1 MSIKFYKVGGYVRDM
16 QLGVKSKDI
25 DYAVEAASYQDMVD
39 YIAAHGKIWQERPQY
54 FTVRAKLNGEDC
66 DYVLCRKEG
75 AYSDGRRPDSVEPG
89 TIFDD
94 LARRDFTCNAM
105 ALDENGVLLDPHD
118 GQKDLADRILRCV
131 GSAADRFNED
141 YLRIIRALRFS
152 IMKSMTLDRS
162 IVDCLYDARMA
173 EKLASLPVERI
184 RDELYRCFT
193 YDTLKTLRVLN
204 SYPYIRDMLFRRG
217 SKLVL
222 IPTIDN
228 G

>member
-1 MSIKFYKVGGYVRDM
+1 MIKFYKVGGFVRDM

-25 DYAVEAASYQDMVD
+25 DYAVEAGSYQEMVD
-39 YIAAHGKIWQERPQY
+39 YIAAHGKIWQERPQF

-75 AYSDGRRPDSVEPG
+75 AYSDGRRPDSVTPG

-105 ALDENGVLLDPHD
+105 ALDEDGVLLDPHN
-118 GQKDLADRILRCV
+118 GQKDLANRILRCV
-131 GSAADRFNED
+131 GRAEDRFNED
-141 YLRIIRALRFS
+141 CLRVLRAIRFG
-152 IMKSMTLDRS
+152 IMKGMSLDAE
-162 IVDCLYDARMA
+162 IVDCISTQTMA
-173 EKLASLPVERI
+173 VKLATIPVERL

-193 YDTLKTLRVLN
+193 YDTLKTIRVLN
-204 SYPYIRDMLFRRG
+204 TYPHIRDMLFKRG

-222 IPTIDN
+222 IPTISHD
-228 G
+228 